1 MTTLLVVGFVSG
13 LVTALSPCVLPVLP
27 VVLTTSVTRGEPS
40 PWRPWVVVGGLVVS
54 FGVFTLLGGALLS
67 LLGLPQDLLRWA
79 GIAILAVVGLGLLWP
94 RFGHVLEAPF
104 ARTRI
109 PALNRDGNGFVLG
122 LGLGLVFVP
131 CAGPILATITVLAAT
146 AEIGPGLVLLTAAY
160 CLGVAIPLL
169 GFALGG
175 RHILARVRA
184 VRERTRLTRGIAGG
198 LMLATALAIATSA
211 VEPLQRLTPA
221 WLEALT
227 ERVENDEDVRSE
239 LDGLAGRGPEADS
252 ADTLSFDECA
262 MDSAVLADCG
272 PAPELV
278 GITGWLNTDPVTL
291 ADLRGKVVLL
301 DFWTYSCINCQRTL
315 PYLIGWAEEYAD
327 DGLVVL
333 GVHSPEFAFERVER
347 NVADNARR
355 LGVTY
360 PIALDSDFHTW
371 RAYDQRYWPA
381 HYLIDAEG
389 TVRQVHYGEGAYAE
403 TEALIR
409 ELLGVDATG
418 PASVDEY
425 TLTDGR
431 TPELYLGAGRLA
443 AIENRPVVEGEP
455 AQYRLNAFPIRD
467 TFSLGGTWD
476 IQDEYAEAGDDAWL
490 SIHFR
495 AAQVHLVL
503 AGEGTVTV
511 TLEGDPEYR
520 REVAVTGTPALYTLY
535 DDADRED
542 VLLLELSDGLQAY
555 AFTFG

>member
-1 MTTLLVVGFVSG
+1 MRTSGMTTLLVVGFVSG

-27 VVLTTSVTRGEPS
+27 VVLTTSVTRGEVS
-40 PWRPWVVVGGLVVS
+40 RWRPWIVVGGLVVS
-54 FGVFTLLGGALLS
+54 FGVFTLVGGALLS
-67 LLGLPQDLLRWA
+67 LLGLPQDLLRWL
-79 GIAILAVVGLGLLWP
+79 GIVILAVVGVGLLWP

-104 ARTRI
+104 TRTRI

-146 AEIGPGLVLLTAAY
+146 AEIGPGLVLLTVAY
-160 CLGVAIPLL
+160 CLGIAIPLL

-175 RHILARVRA
+175 RQILARVRA
-184 VRERTRLTRGIAGG
+184 VRERTRLMRGIAGG
-198 LMLATALAIATSA
+198 VLLATALAIATSA

-221 WLEALT
+221 WLEAVT
-227 ERVENDEDVRSE
+227 ERVENDDDVRSE
-239 LDGLAGRGPEADS
+239 LDGLADRSGGTR
-252 ADTLSFDECA
+252 SFDECA
-262 MDSAVLADCG
+262 RDSAVLADCG

-278 GITGWLNTDPVTL
+278 GITGWLNTDPVALT
-291 ADLRGKVVLL
+291 DLRGQVVLL

-315 PYLIGWAEEYAD
+315 PYLIGWSEEYAD

-360 PIALDSDFHTW
+360 PIALDSDFRTW

-409 ELLGVDATG
+409 ELLGVDA
-418 PASVDEY
+418 PDRAPVDEY
-425 TLTDGR
+425 TLTEGR
-431 TPELYLGAGRLA
+431 TPETYLGYARLA
-443 AIENRPVVEGEP
+443 AIENAPVVRGAPAEYELDPEP
-455 AQYRLNAFPIRD
+455 ARHAY
-467 TFSLGGTWD
+467 SLGGTWD
-476 IQDEYAEAGDDAWL
+476 IRDEYAEAGDGAAL
-490 SIHFR
+490 ALHFR

-503 AGEGTVTV
+503 AGEGTVTA
-511 TLEGDPEYR
+511 TLAGDPDSR
-520 REVAVTGTPALYTLY
+520 HEVAVTGSPALYTLY
-535 DDADRED
+535 EGEDRED
-542 VLLLELSDGLQAY
+542 LLLLELSDGLRAY